1 MNRFSDDLRYALRQL
16 TKSPGFTAVAVITL
30 ALGIGA
36 NTAIFSVIDAV
47 LLRPLPYADP
57 GRLVTIDHFYPSLN
71 NLKAGVSVPGFRD
84 YGGQTQLFSA
94 SAVENGWVP
103 SLTGRGDPAR
113 VFGGQVSGQHFE
125 VLGVAPALGRVLRP
139 DEATAGHDK
148 VVVLSNGFWQRIFG
162 GRADAIGQR
171 LVLDG
176 ESYEVVGVMPP
187 SFRDE
192 WSRQAEFWAPL
203 ALADSL
209 YSDSRRTNEY
219 LVFTARLKPGVTTD
233 QAQADLH
240 ALATRLKKDHPN
252 SYSPD
257 WDLLL
262 TTVADKT
269 SGPLRSSLY
278 LLLGAVGFVLLIA
291 CANVANLQLA
301 RAAARSREIAVRLA
315 LGASSRDLLRLLL
328 TESVVLSL
336 VGGAVGLLLAL
347 WGVPALV
354 AINSNG
360 LPPGSEIG
368 LDARVLG
375 YTLLLALLTGVLFG
389 LAPAM
394 QLARTNLQS
403 TLKEGG
409 RGSAG
414 DRGGQRLRRGLVI
427 GTVSLALTLLAGA
440 GLLIRSFA
448 AVSEVNPGFRADHLL
463 TLNVSLPSAR
473 YPNDTATLAFYD
485 RLIPAV
491 SAVPGVTAVGG
502 TSVMPFS
509 NNWSTGSFSV
519 EGYTAPKGA
528 PGPWGDIRLVTPGFQ
543 VALGMPLLKGRFLN
557 AQDILSAPKV
567 TVVDQEL
574 ADRYWKDQDPI
585 GKRITFDDPARD
597 STVHWIQVVGVVGH
611 TMHEGLDA
619 PRRVQVYLPEAQVTF
634 STLNL
639 AIRTTGDPIA
649 ATGAVRAAI
658 NALDP
663 DLPVTNVRSMDQL
676 IESSTGQR
684 RFAMLLLGLFSG
696 IALLLASVGL
706 YGVMSYTVTQRAPE
720 LGVRMALGAGARDV
734 LGLVLG
740 QGMRLALLGV
750 GIGLVA
756 ALAVTRLLRS
766 MLFGVSATDPATYV
780 GISLLLLGVTLVA
793 CWLPARRA
801 TRVDPVVVLRAD

>member
-84 YGGQTQLFSA
+84 YGGQSQLFSA
-94 SAVENGWVP
+94 SAVETGWVP

-113 VFGGQVSGQHFE
+113 VFGGLVSGRHFE

-139 DEATAGHDK
+139 DEATAGPDK
-148 VVVLSNGFWQRIFG
+148 VVVLSDGFWQRILG
-162 GRADAIGQR
+162 GRADAIGQH
-171 LVLDG
+171 LLLDG
-176 ESYEVVGVMPP
+176 ESYQVVGVMPP
-187 SFRDE
+187 GFRDE

-203 ALADSL
+203 TLPDSL
-209 YSDSRRTNEY
+209 YADSRRTNEF
-219 LVFTARLKPGVTTD
+219 LTFTGRLKTGVTTD

-240 ALATRLKKDHPN
+240 ALATRLKKDYPN

-262 TTVADKT
+262 ATVADRT
-269 SGPLRSSLY
+269 SGPLRASLF

-315 LGASSRDLLRLLL
+315 LGASPGDLVKLLL
-328 TESVVLSL
+328 TESVVLAL
-336 VGGAVGLLLAL
+336 IGGAVGLLLAL

-354 AINSNG
+354 AINANG
-360 LPPGSEIG
+360 LPPGSAIG

-375 YTLLLALLTGVLFG
+375 YTLMVSVLTGILFG
-389 LAPAM
+389 LAPAL

-414 DRGGQRLRRGLVI
+414 DRSGHRLRRGLVI

-448 AVSEVNPGFRADHLL
+448 AVSEVNPGFRPDHLL

-473 YPNDTATLAFYD
+473 YPNDTATLAFFD
-485 RLIPAV
+485 RMIPAV
-491 SAVPGVTAVGG
+491 AAVPGVTAVGA
-502 TSVMPFS
+502 TSVMPFT
-509 NNWSTGSFSV
+509 NNWSTSSFAV
-519 EGYTAPKGA
+519 EGYTSPKGT
-528 PGPWGDIRLVTPGFQ
+528 PGPWGDYRTVTPEFQ
-543 VALGMPLLKGRFLN
+543 AAMGLPLLKGRFLN
-557 AQDILSAPKV
+557 AQDIAGAPQV
-567 TVVDQEL
+567 AVVDQEL
-574 ADRYWKDQDPI
+574 ADRYWKNEDPI
-585 GKRITFDDPARD
+585 GKRITYDDPGHD

-611 TMHEGLDA
+611 AMHEGLDA
-619 PRRVQVYLPEAQVTF
+619 QRRVQVYRPEAQ
-634 STLNL
+634 STNSSMDF
-639 AIRTTGDPIA
+639 AIRTTGDPMA
-649 ATGAVRAAI
+649 VAGAVRAAI

-676 IESSTGQR
+676 IEASTGQR

-706 YGVMSYTVTQRAPE
+706 YGVMSYTVAQRAPE
-720 LGVRMALGAGARDV
+720 LGVRMALGAGGRDV
-734 LGLVLG
+734 LRLVLG

-750 GIGLVA
+750 GIGLVS
-756 ALAVTRLLRS
+756 ALVVTRLLRS
-766 MLFGVSATDPATYV
+766 MLFQVSAADPVTYA

-801 TRVDPVVVLRAD
+801 MRVDPAVVLRSD

>member
-1 MNRFSDDLRYALRQL
+1 MNRFTDDLRYAVRQL
-16 TKSPGFTAVAVITL
+16 TKSPGFTTVAVVTL

-36 NTAIFSVIDAV
+36 NSAIFSVIDAV
-47 LLRPLPYADP
+47 LLRPLPYAEP

-71 NLKAGVSVPGFRD
+71 NLKAGVSPPGFRD
-84 YGGQTQLFSA
+84 YAGQTQLFSV
-94 SAVENGWVP
+94 SAVETNWVP
-103 SLTGRGDPAR
+103 SLTRRGDPTR
-113 VFGGQVSGQHFE
+113 VFGGQVSGRHFE
-125 VLGVAPALGRVLRP
+125 MLGVAPALGRVIRP
-139 DEATAGHDK
+139 DETTAGHEK
-148 VVVLSNGFWQRIFG
+148 VVVLSDGFWKRVFG
-162 GRADAIGQR
+162 GRADAVGQ
-171 LVLDG
+171 LVVLNG

-192 WSRQAEFWAPL
+192 WSRQAEFWVPL
-203 ALADSL
+203 VLPDSL
-209 YSDSRRTNEY
+209 FADSRRGNEF
-219 LVFTARLKPGVTTD
+219 LVFTGRLKPGVTVD

-262 TTVADKT
+262 ATVADRT
-269 SGPLRSSLY
+269 SGPLRTSLF

-354 AINSNG
+354 AINANG
-360 LPPGSEIG
+360 LPTGSEVG

-375 YTLLLALLTGVLFG
+375 YTLLLSVGTGVLFG
-389 LAPAM
+389 LAPAL

-414 DRGGQRLRRGLVI
+414 DRAGQRLRRGLVI

-448 AVSEVNPGFRADHLL
+448 AVSGVNPGFQPDHLL

-473 YPNDTATLAFYD
+473 YTSDAADLAFFD

-491 SAVPGVTAVGG
+491 SAVPGVTSVAG
-502 TSVMPFS
+502 TSVMPFT
-509 NNWSTGSFSV
+509 NNWSTSSFNV
-519 EGYTAPKGA
+519 EGYTSPKGA
-528 PGPWGDIRLVTPGFQ
+528 PGPWGDVRLVTPGFQ
-543 VALGMPLLKGRFLN
+543 ATLGIPLIKGRFLN
-557 AQDILSAPKV
+557 AQDILAAPAV
-567 TVVDQEL
+567 AVVDQDL
-574 ADRYWKDQDPI
+574 ADRYWKNEDPI
-585 GKRITFDDPARD
+585 GKRITYDDPEHD
-597 STVHWIQVVGVVGH
+597 STVKWIQVVGVVGH
-611 TMHEGLDA
+611 AMHEGLDA
-619 PRRVQVYLPEAQVTF
+619 QHRVQVYLPEAQVTY
-634 STLNL
+634 SSLDL
-639 AIRTTGDPIA
+639 AIRTTGDPMA
-649 ATGAVRAAI
+649 VAGSVRAAI

-663 DLPVTNVRSMDQL
+663 DLPVTNVRSMEQL
-676 IESSTGQR
+676 IEASTGQR
-684 RFAMLLLGLFSG
+684 RFAMLLLGIFSG

-706 YGVMSYTVTQRAPE
+706 YGVMSYTVTQRASE

-734 LGLVLG
+734 LRLVLN
-740 QGMRLALLGV
+740 QGMRLAFFGV

-756 ALAVTRLLRS
+756 AFAVTRLLRS
-766 MLFGVSATDPATYV
+766 MLFGVSATDPLTYV
-780 GISLLLLGVTLVA
+780 GISLLLLAVTLVA

>member
-1 MNRFSDDLRYALRQL
+1 MNRFTDDLRYALRQL
-16 TKSPGFTAVAVITL
+16 TKSPAFTTVAVVTL

-84 YGGQTQLFSA
+84 YGGQAQLFSA
-94 SAVENGWVP
+94 SAVETGWVP
-103 SLTGRGDPAR
+103 SLTGRGEPAR
-113 VFGGQVSGQHFE
+113 VFGGQVSGRHFE

-139 DEATAGHDK
+139 DEAAAGHDK

-162 GRADAIGQR
+162 GRDDAIGQR

-203 ALADSL
+203 ALPDSL
-209 YSDSRRTNEY
+209 YADSRRTNEY
-219 LVFTARLKPGVTTD
+219 LVFTARLKPGVTTN

-240 ALATRLKKDHPN
+240 ALASRLKKDYPN
-252 SYSPD
+252 NYSPD

-262 TTVADKT
+262 ATVADRT
-269 SGPLRSSLY
+269 SGPLRSSLL

-375 YTLLLALLTGVLFG
+375 YTLLLSALTGVLFG
-389 LAPAM
+389 LAPAL

-448 AVSEVNPGFRADHLL
+448 ALSQVNPGFRPDHLL

-491 SAVPGVTAVGG
+491 SAVPGVAAVGG

-543 VALGMPLLKGRFLN
+543 TALGMPLLKGRFLN
-557 AQDILSAPKV
+557 ARDIASAPKV
-567 TVVDQEL
+567 AVVDQEL

-585 GKRITFDDPARD
+585 GKRITFNDPAHD
-597 STVHWIQVVGVVGH
+597 SIVDWIQVVGVVGH

-619 PRRVQVYLPEAQVTF
+619 PRRVQVYLPETQLTF

-639 AIRTTGDPIA
+639 AIRTTGDPMA
-649 ATGAVRAAI
+649 AAGAVRAAI
-658 NALDP
+658 NGLDP
-663 DLPVTNVRSMDQL
+663 DLPVTNVRTMDQL
-676 IESSTGQR
+676 IEASTGQR

-734 LGLVLG
+734 LRLVLG

-750 GIGLVA
+750 GIGLLA

-766 MLFGVSATDPATYV
+766 MLFGVSATDPLTYL

-793 CWLPARRA
+793 CWLPAHRA

>member
-1 MNRFSDDLRYALRQL
+1 MNRFRDDLRYAVRQL
-16 TKSPGFTAVAVITL
+16 TKSPAFTTVAVVTL

-71 NLKAGVSVPGFRD
+71 NLKAGVSPPGFRD
-84 YGGQTQLFSA
+84 YAGQTQLFSV
-94 SAVENGWVP
+94 SAVETGWVP
-103 SLTGRGDPAR
+103 SLTGRGDPTR
-113 VFGGQVSGQHFE
+113 VFGGQVSGRHFE
-125 VLGVAPALGRVLRP
+125 MLGVAPALGRALRP

-148 VVVLSNGFWQRIFG
+148 VVVLSDGFWKRVFG
-162 GRADAIGQR
+162 GRAEAIGQ
-171 LVLDG
+171 LVVLNG

-203 ALADSL
+203 VLPDSL
-209 YSDSRRTNEY
+209 FADSRRGNEF
-219 LVFTARLKPGVTTD
+219 LVFTGRLKPGVTVD

-240 ALATRLKKDHPN
+240 ALATRLKKDYPN
-252 SYSPD
+252 NYSPD

-262 TTVADKT
+262 ATVADKT

-301 RAAARSREIAVRLA
+301 RAAVRSREIAVRLA

-368 LDARVLG
+368 LDVRVLG
-375 YTLLLALLTGVLFG
+375 YTLLLSVLTGVLFG
-389 LAPAM
+389 LAPAL

-448 AVSEVNPGFRADHLL
+448 AVSEVNPGFRPDHLL

-473 YPNDTATLAFYD
+473 YSE
-485 RLIPAV
+485 RH
-491 SAVPGVTAVGG
+491 
-502 TSVMPFS
+502 
-509 NNWSTGSFSV
+509 
-519 EGYTAPKGA
+519 
-528 PGPWGDIRLVTPGFQ
+528 
-543 VALGMPLLKGRFLN
+543 
-557 AQDILSAPKV
+557 
-567 TVVDQEL
+567 
-574 ADRYWKDQDPI
+574 
-585 GKRITFDDPARD
+585 RD
-597 STVHWIQVVGVVGH
+597 
-611 TMHEGLDA
+611 A
-619 PRRVQVYLPEAQVTF
+619 
-634 STLNL
+634 
-639 AIRTTGDPIA
+639 
-649 ATGAVRAAI
+649 
-658 NALDP
+658 
-663 DLPVTNVRSMDQL
+663 
-676 IESSTGQR
+676 
-684 RFAMLLLGLFSG
+684 
-696 IALLLASVGL
+696 
-706 YGVMSYTVTQRAPE
+706 
-720 LGVRMALGAGARDV
+720 
-734 LGLVLG
+734 
-740 QGMRLALLGV
+740 
-750 GIGLVA
+750 
-756 ALAVTRLLRS
+756 RLLRPADS
-766 MLFGVSATDPATYV
+766 GSECGPRSHLGRRHLGHAVHQQLVDEQLQCRGLHLAQGGTGPMGRRPAGDPRVPGDTWDPSGKGALPQCAGHPGCPRGGGRRPGSGRPLLEERGPDRQTDHLRRSRARFHRQVDP
-780 GISLLLLGVTLVA
+780 GGRGSGSRD
-793 CWLPARRA
+793 ARRA
-801 TRVDPVVVLRAD
+801 RRPAPGAGLPAGGAGHLLVIGPRDSHHR

>member
-1 MNRFSDDLRYALRQL
+1 MNRFSEDLRYAIRQL

-47 LLRPLPYADP
+47 LLRPLAYAEP

-84 YGGQTQLFSA
+84 YGSQTQLFSA

-103 SLTGRGDPAR
+103 SLTGRGDPER
-113 VFGGQVSGQHFE
+113 VFGAQVSGRHFE
-125 VLGVAPALGRVLRP
+125 VLGVQPVLGRALRP
-139 DEATAGHDK
+139 DEAEAGHDK
-148 VVVLSNGFWQRIFG
+148 VVVLSHGFWQRAFG

-176 ESYEVVGVMPP
+176 QSYEVVGVMPP
-187 SFRDE
+187 TFRDE
-192 WSRQAEFWAPL
+192 WSRRVEFWAPL
-203 ALADSL
+203 VLPDSL
-209 YSDSRRTNEY
+209 YADSRRTSEF
-219 LVFTARLKPGVTTD
+219 LTFTGRLKSGVSVE

-240 ALATRLKKDHPN
+240 ALATRLKKDYPN

-262 TTVADKT
+262 TTVSDKT
-269 SGPLRSSLY
+269 SGDLRASLL

-315 LGASSRDLLRLLL
+315 LGASPGDLLRLLL
-328 TESVVLSL
+328 TESVVLAL

-354 AINSNG
+354 ALNANG
-360 LPPGSEIG
+360 LPPGSDIS

-375 YTLLLALLTGVLFG
+375 YTLLLSVLTGVLFG
-389 LAPAM
+389 LAPALH
-394 QLARTNLQS
+394 LARTNLQS

-448 AVSEVNPGFRADHLL
+448 AMSEVNPGFRPDHLL
-463 TLNVSLPSAR
+463 TLNISLPAAR
-473 YPNDTATLAFYD
+473 YPTDTTQVAFYD

-491 SAVPGVTAVGG
+491 AAVPGVTAVGG
-502 TSVMPFS
+502 TSVMPFT
-509 NNWSTGSFSV
+509 NNWSTGSFNV
-519 EGYTAPKGA
+519 ENYTAPKGM
-528 PGPWGDIRLVTPGFQ
+528 PMPWGDVRLVTPGFQ
-543 VALGMPLLKGRFLN
+543 AALGIPVLKGRFLN
-557 AQDILSAPKV
+557 DQDILSAPAV

-574 ADRYWKDQDPI
+574 ADRYWKNEDPV
-585 GKRITFDDPARD
+585 GKRITFNDPKTD
-597 STVHWIQVVGVVGH
+597 SVVRWIQVVGVVGH

-619 PRRVQVYLPEAQVTF
+619 QRRVQVYLPEAQATY
-634 STLNL
+634 SSLDL
-639 AIRTTGDPIA
+639 AIRTTGDPMA
-649 ATGAVRAAI
+649 AAGAVRAAI

-663 DLPVTNVRSMDQL
+663 DLPVTNVRTMEQL
-676 IESSTGQR
+676 IETSTGPR
-684 RFAMLLLGLFSG
+684 RFSMLLLGLFSG
-696 IALLLASVGL
+696 IALILASVGL
-706 YGVMSYTVTQRAPE
+706 YGVMSYTVAQRAPE

-734 LGLVLG
+734 LRLVLG

-756 ALAVTRLLRS
+756 ALVVTRLLQS
-766 MLFGVSATDPATYV
+766 MLFQVSATDPVTYA

-801 TRVDPVVVLRAD
+801 TRVDPAVVLRAD